1 MVSEVSIH
9 YRMKECFRQNNGCC
23 LSVCREVASRS
34 AHGLE
39 ADVWSLGCMFYTF
52 LVGTPPFD
60 TDTVKTTLNRVIKGE
75 FDLPEDLSP
84 EAEDL
89 IHQLL
94 KKNPTQRIKLHGK

>member
-1 MVSEVSIH
+1 LFVYS
-9 YRMKECFRQNNGCC
+9 
-23 LSVCREVASRS
+23 EVASRS

-75 FDLPEDLSP
+75 FDLPQDISA

-94 KKNPTQRIKLHGK
+94 QKNPNKRIKVNGE

>member
-1 MVSEVSIH
+1 MFFYS
-9 YRMKECFRQNNGCC
+9 
-23 LSVCREVASRS
+23 EVASRS

-75 FDLPEDLSP
+75 FDLPQDISA

-94 KKNPTQRIKLHGK
+94 QKNPNKRIKVNGE

>member
-1 MVSEVSIH
+1 MCGTPNYISP
-9 YRMKECFRQNNGCC
+9 
-23 LSVCREVASRS
+23 EVASRS

-60 TDTVKTTLNRVIKGE
+60 TDTVKTTLNRVMKGD
-75 FDLPEDLSP
+75 FDLPNSISP

-94 KKNPTQRIKLHGK
+94 QKNPTKRIRLHGRFTVKVLVKKV

>member
-1 MVSEVSIH
+1 LKLI
-9 YRMKECFRQNNGCC
+9 
-23 LSVCREVASRS
+23 LSGALLPCVFLFSREVASRS

-60 TDTVKTTLNRVIKGE
+60 TDTVKTTLSRVIKGD
-75 FDLPEDLSP
+75 FDLPDNISP

-94 KKNPTQRIKLHGK
+94 QKNPTKRIDLHGELNKSFIQ

>member
-1 MVSEVSIH
+1 MVLFVYS
-9 YRMKECFRQNNGCC
+9 
-23 LSVCREVASRS
+23 EVASRS

-75 FDLPEDLSP
+75 FDLPQDISA

-94 KKNPTQRIKLHGK
+94 QKNPNKRIKVNGE

>member
-1 MVSEVSIH
+1 MNRKRIVQN
-9 YRMKECFRQNNGCC
+9 FRTFTVANFCVY
-23 LSVCREVASRS
+23 SEVASRS

-60 TDTVKTTLNRVIKGE
+60 TDAVKSTLNKVIKGDFE
-75 FDLPEDLSP
+75 LPKDISP

-89 IHQLL
+89 IYALL
-94 KKNPTQRIKLHGK
+94 QKSPDKRIALHG

>member
-1 MVSEVSIH
+1 MFVYS
-9 YRMKECFRQNNGCC
+9 
-23 LSVCREVASRS
+23 EVASRS

-75 FDLPEDLSP
+75 FDLPQDISA

-94 KKNPTQRIKLHGK
+94 QKNPNKRIKVNGE